1 VKVEAAALP
10 GVLRITPTVFR
21 DDRGFFLEWF
31 NARAF
36 AAAGLPTD
44 FVQDNHSRSAA
55 GVVRGLHYQLAR
67 PQGKLVRVTRGAVI
81 GAAVDIRVGSPTF
94 GRSTTFDLS
103 DQNFGMVWIPPGFAH
118 GFCALID
125 GTDVVYKCTDFYAPD
140 DDHGVLWND
149 PGLAI
154 PWPAAAARVS
164 AKDARY
170 LPLRAPRSDLP
181 VYRP

>member
-1 VKVEAAALP
+1 VKVDATALP

-36 AAAGLPTD
+36 ATAGLPTA

-67 PQGKLVRVTRGAVI
+67 PQGKLVRVTRGAVM

-103 DQNFGMVWIPPGFAH
+103 DQNLGMIWIPPGFAH

-125 GTDVVYKCTDFYAPD
+125 ADVVYKCTDFYAAD

-149 PGLAI
+149 PDLAI

>member
-1 VKVEAAALP
+1 MKVDATALP

-36 AAAGLPTD
+36 AAAGLPTA

-67 PQGKLVRVTRGAVI
+67 PQGKLVRVTRGAVM

-103 DQNFGMVWIPPGFAH
+103 DQNLGMIWIPPGFAH

-125 GTDVVYKCTDFYAPD
+125 ADVVYKCTDFYAAD

-149 PGLAI
+149 PDLAI

>member
-1 VKVEAAALP
+1 VKVDATALP

-36 AAAGLPTD
+36 AAAGLPTA

-67 PQGKLVRVTRGAVI
+67 PQGKLVRVTRGAVM

-103 DQNFGMVWIPPGFAH
+103 DQNLGMIWIPPGFAH

-125 GTDVVYKCTDFYAPD
+125 ADVVYKCTDFYAAD

-149 PGLAI
+149 PDLAI

>member
-1 VKVEAAALP
+1 VKVEVTALP
-10 GVLRITPTVFR
+10 GVLRIMPTVFR

-31 NARAF
+31 NATEF
-36 AAAGLPTD
+36 AAAGLPTA

-55 GVVRGLHYQLAR
+55 GVVRGLHYQLAQ
-67 PQGKLVRVTRGAVI
+67 PQGKLVRVTRGAVM

-154 PWPAAAARVS
+154 PWPAVAARVS

>member
-1 VKVEAAALP
+1 VKVDATALP

-36 AAAGLPTD
+36 AAAGLPTA

-67 PQGKLVRVTRGAVI
+67 PQGKLVRVTRGAVM

-103 DQNFGMVWIPPGFAH
+103 DQNLGMVWIPPGFAH

-125 GTDVVYKCTDFYAPD
+125 ADVVYKCTDFYAPD

-149 PGLAI
+149 PDIAI

-181 VYRP
+181 VYQP

>member
-1 VKVEAAALP
+1 MKVDATALP

-31 NARAF
+31 NARTF
-36 AAAGLPTD
+36 AAAGLPTA

-67 PQGKLVRVTRGAVI
+67 PQGKLVRVTRGAVM

-103 DQNFGMVWIPPGFAH
+103 DQNLGMIWIPPGFAH

-125 GTDVVYKCTDFYAPD
+125 ADVVYKCTDFYAAD

-149 PGLAI
+149 PDLAI